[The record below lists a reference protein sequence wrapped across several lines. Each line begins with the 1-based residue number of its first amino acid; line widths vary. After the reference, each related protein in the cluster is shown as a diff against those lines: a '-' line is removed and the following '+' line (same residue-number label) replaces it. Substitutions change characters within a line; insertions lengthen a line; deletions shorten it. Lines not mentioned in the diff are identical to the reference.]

1 MRILVTLGLAI
12 ALFWVAAS
20 FFMLQSAEDHADP
33 NFACSSATALLG
45 VWRSQRVI
53 DRIGNDGRDVRVLID
68 RSTWAGRLTK
78 KNRIDIGMAAW
89 CQVQAMGKGGRVIIH
104 DTYGGVL
111 GEVVDGKWS
120 SKLFGE

>member
-1 MRILVTLGLAI
+1 MRILVSLALAI
-12 ALFWVAAS
+12 ALFWVAVS
-20 FFMLQSAEDHADP
+20 VFMLQSAEKHADP
-33 NFACSSATALLG
+33 NFPCSNATALLG
-45 VWRSQRVI
+45 LWRSQRVI
-53 DRIGNDGRDVRVLID
+53 GRIGNDGRDVRVLID
-68 RSTWAGRLTK
+68 RSTWAGRLTR

>member
-1 MRILVTLGLAI
+1 LRVLVTLALAI

-20 FFMLQSAEDHADP
+20 FFMLRNAENHADP
-33 NFACSSATALLG
+33 NLPCSSATALLG
-45 VWRSQRVI
+45 LWRSQRVI
-53 DRIGNDGRDVRVLID
+53 ERIGNDGRDVRVLID

-89 CQVQAMGKGGRVIIH
+89 CHVQAMGNGGKVIIH
-104 DTYGGVL
+104 DTYGGEL
-111 GEVVDGKWS
+111 GQVAEGKWS